1 MSQYNYKKV
10 QNNNIIPKKNKPY
23 SINDL
28 NGVMA
33 NTGPTSPSPIK
44 FNMGNGVLGSY
55 DNLQLKTPCQGGWR
69 HPPCDTPIKPNK
81 LYVPQGTPL
90 PLKNEVI
97 YAELPEDSMFIFNR
111 SYSSPE
117 CCPSTYSTDRGC
129 VCTSPEQR
137 KYIGQYRGKNKTYG
151 NYSF

>member
-1 MSQYNYKKV
+1 MSEYKFNLNNKSMNNNYKE
-10 QNNNIIPKKNKPY
+10 Y

-44 FNMGNGVLGSY
+44 FNMGTGVLGSY
-55 DNLQLKTPCQGGWR
+55 DNLQLKTPCQGGWK
-69 HPPCDTPIKPNK
+69 HPPCNVPQKSSK
-81 LYVPQGTPL
+81 LFVPQGTPL

-97 YAELPEDSMFIFNR
+97 YSELPEDSMFIFAK

-129 VCTSPEQR
+129 VCTDPQLR
-137 KYIGQYRGKNKTYG
+137 QYIGENRGKNKTYG